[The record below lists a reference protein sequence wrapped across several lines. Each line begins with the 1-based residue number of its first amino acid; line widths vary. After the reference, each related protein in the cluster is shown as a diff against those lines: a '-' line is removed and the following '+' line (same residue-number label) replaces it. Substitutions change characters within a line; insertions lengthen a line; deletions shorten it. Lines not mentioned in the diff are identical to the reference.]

1 MKNNKGFTLI
11 EVIVSFML
19 ISIVMICLL
28 KTITVMNI
36 QNTNLILEENYLVY
50 ESMVLKDIYDDIN
63 SSNNITVTDN
73 NGEITLTSN
82 DFVNQDKI
90 IKIYDNEIVYD
101 DTIYELP
108 DGIKLNNSKYELITN
123 DNYYIL
129 KINFKINDNDKIMK
143 IIIVN

>member
-73 NGEITLTSN
+73 NGEVTLTSN

-90 IKIYDNEIVYD
+90 IKIHDNEIVYD

>member
-73 NGEITLTSN
+73 NGEIALTSN

-90 IKIYDNEIVYD
+90 IKIHDNEIVYD

>member
-73 NGEITLTSN
+73 NGEIALTSN